1 MSINEKG
8 AFGTMFLALT
18 CSEPVLDVQPVSPYN
33 RLFTQSESA
42 PFYHEHRKDFRIGF
56 GVSGI
61 EPPLLPAT
69 PSVAAF
75 KFIKITI
82 PFYNKIVNWIFEI
95 GSKLP

>member
-1 MSINEKG
+1 MVVSINEKG
-8 AFGTMFLALT
+8 ASGTMFLALT

-69 PSVAAF
+69 PIVAAF
-75 KFIKITI
+75 SFIKVTI
-82 PFYNKIVNWIFEI
+82 LF
-95 GSKLP
+95 